1 MDILTTGINRGIKEV
16 SGNTSM
22 SSLYEIYKD
31 HPKEELFAIVVSR
44 NDYNPEVL
52 TVVHRIIK
60 ENNWRSELTMFIEDF
75 QHSKKLKEKRDWEE
89 LESQSKFYKD
99 SVEFKRNNLYH
110 EARISHI
117 PMLESQLIENE
128 IPFFREDNEGRQN
141 LSQTQVIKYYFKP
154 EDADSAFRLISSL
167 KFSDENYYPENR
179 ALRAIFLLMTGIA
192 ALTMLFII
200 LFT

>member
-1 MDILTTGINRGIKEV
+1 
-16 SGNTSM
+16 M

-141 LSQTQVIKYYFKP
+141 LSQTQVNH
-154 EDADSAFRLISSL
+154 LSL
-167 KFSDENYYPENR
+167 
-179 ALRAIFLLMTGIA
+179 T
-192 ALTMLFII
+192 
-200 LFT
+200 

>member
-1 MDILTTGINRGIKEV
+1 
-16 SGNTSM
+16 M
-22 SSLYEIYKD
+22 SNLYEIYKD
-31 HPKEELFAIVVSR
+31 HPKEDLFAIVVSR

-60 ENNWRSELTMFIEDF
+60 ENNWSSELAMFIEDF
-75 QHSKKLKEKRDWEE
+75 QHSMKLKEKRDWQEQ
-89 LESQSKFYKD
+89 ESQSKFYKD

-167 KFSDENYYPENR
+167 KFSDENYSQDKS